1 MAAAVEPRT
10 PEMPEDRAPEM
21 GVTGTSDIATVG
33 ASPASE
39 KWMLAPQELQKR
51 LLAGSSVEQ
60 EAQRGI
66 FNTVQQAP
74 RSSIGLC

>member
-10 PEMPEDRAPEM
+10 PEIPDRAPDI

-33 ASPASE
+33 ASSASE

-60 EAQRGI
+60 VAQRGI
-66 FNTVQQAP
+66 FITVQQGP
-74 RSSIGLC
+74 RSSIRLC

>member
-1 MAAAVEPRT
+1 
-10 PEMPEDRAPEM
+10 MPEDRAPEI

-33 ASPASE
+33 VSSEFE

-74 RSSIGLC
+74 RSSVRLC